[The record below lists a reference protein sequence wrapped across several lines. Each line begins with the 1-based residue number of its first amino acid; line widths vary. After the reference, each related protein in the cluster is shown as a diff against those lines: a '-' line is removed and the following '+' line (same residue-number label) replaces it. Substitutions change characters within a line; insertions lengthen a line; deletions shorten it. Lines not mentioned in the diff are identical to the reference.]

1 MSPKITKKIKWQ
13 INYWYREG
21 KRVCRGHDIIEASE
35 DFTEND
41 AEEFLEWVA
50 LGEENNTP
58 KAVQEMN
65 FFKEYACGDSPCNFK
80 VLSIKRLS
88 K

>member
-1 MSPKITKKIKWQ
+1 MTSETKEKIKWQ

-21 KRVCRGHDIIEASE
+21 KRMCRGHDIIEASE
-35 DFTEND
+35 DFTEED
-41 AEEFLEWVA
+41 AEEYLEWVA
-50 LGEENNTP
+50 LGDGTGTP
-58 KAVQEMN
+58 RAVQEMN

-88 K
+88 I